1 MGSELAAK
9 GNLTYKLAL
18 DYFMKQFKYID
29 VLKNSQCREISEGF
43 VSVLDNDNILK
54 IIQTDLVIN
63 ATGFRPDRYLV
74 ESFYGIV
81 PDTHIVGDCESVGT
95 VCEATNYGYFIGANL

>member
-1 MGSELAAK
+1 MRPFNKIETL
-9 GNLTYKLAL
+9 
-18 DYFMKQFKYID
+18 M
-29 VLKNSQCREISEGF
+29 NSRCEEISEGF
-43 VSVLDNDNILK
+43 VSILDKDNNRK
-54 IIQTDLVIN
+54 TIQTDMVIN
-63 ATGFRPDRYLV
+63 ATGFKPDRELV